1 MSINGK
7 LIDMESRSAG
17 CLDLR
22 VGTELSKNGQKQ
34 TFWDDGNLLKSDC
47 DFQSCQTV
55 NLLEIIKLHTYN
67 GHISCYVNYIS
78 RKLF

>member
-22 VGTELSKNGQKQ
+22 VATELSKNGQKQ

-55 NLLEIIKLHTYN
+55 NLLEIMSKGYIL
-67 GHISCYVNYIS
+67 CDVNFTS
-78 RKLF
+78 STNLFF